1 MDGTKRLKDILHIHT
16 QAGQKT
22 ITMSS
27 PDRNGSPR
35 TPPRHTSANNAP
47 STPPQPLYSS
57 TPSNYTYSPRENA
70 RYPSNTLAPTTPPR
84 QLSSN
89 LKARTP
95 PTLARAINTSLPS
108 TPPTQDIE
116 YLGEPVE
123 LTPLRRSLLRNQ
135 SQHSPFHDRH
145 SVAEVMDEDPF
156 EYHSPSGNKL
166 KTMSKYQFSGTSPR
180 MHQEEFG
187 GELHE
192 VRPVSE
198 ARRSLYSPQ
207 PPIPI
212 STIHDHPDLF
222 PTSIAEPTPP
232 HPRPRKTTEP
242 IKPRFRDLLVLSQKR
257 DIIFDLL
264 PAVILAIAGSLV
276 QPYMSVIIGEAFA
289 VFSNYPTELSQA
301 TADQNSALSAGVIKS
316 SIKLTIA
323 GVVAMLLNYTKGAL
337 WIRHGEG
344 VVARLREA
352 VFVGVQGKQMEWF
365 DLGMGIN
372 PDEKDAEGKNLEA
385 IGAGGLM
392 AKFTK

>member
-1 MDGTKRLKDILHIHT
+1 
-16 QAGQKT
+16 
-22 ITMSS
+22 MSS
-27 PDRNGSPR
+27 PNRNISSPR
-35 TPPRHTSANNAP
+35 TPPRQSSPANVNGP
-47 STPPQPLYSS
+47 STPPQSLYTS
-57 TPSNYTYSPRENA
+57 TPSTYNYNSRENA
-70 RYPSNTLAPTTPPR
+70 RYPSNTLSPTTPAR
-84 QLSSN
+84 QISSN
-89 LKARTP
+89 LNTRVP
-95 PTLARAINTSLPS
+95 STLARAINTSLPS
-108 TPPTQDIE
+108 TPPTQRTE
-116 YLGEPVE
+116 YFGEAVE
-123 LTPLRRSLLRNQ
+123 LTTLRRSLLRNQ

-145 SVAEVMDEDPF
+145 SVAEAIDEDPF

-166 KTMSKYQFSGTSPR
+166 KTMSKYQFSGTSPKV
-180 MHQEEFG
+180 HQEEFG

-207 PPIPI
+207 PPIPM
-212 STIHDHPDLF
+212 STMQDHPDLF
-222 PTSIAEPTPP
+222 PSIMADPTPP
-232 HPRPRKTTEP
+232 TARPPRMTEP
-242 IKPRFRDLLVLSQKR
+242 IKPRFRDLLILSQKR

-289 VFSNYPTELSQA
+289 VFSNYPTQLSEA
-301 TADQNSALSAGVIKS
+301 GLEQNMALSAGVIKS
-316 SIKLTIA
+316 SIKLTVA
-323 GVVAMLLNYTKGAL
+323 GLIAMLLNYIKGAL

-352 VFVGVQGKQMEWF
+352 VFVGVQGKKMEWF

-372 PDEKDAEGKNLEA
+372 PDEKDEEGRKLEA

>member
-1 MDGTKRLKDILHIHT
+1 
-16 QAGQKT
+16 
-22 ITMSS
+22 MSS
-27 PDRNGSPR
+27 PNRNNSSPR
-35 TPPRHTSANNAP
+35 TPPRQKPPANVP
-47 STPPQPLYSS
+47 STPPQPIYTS
-57 TPSNYTYSPRENA
+57 TPSNYTYTTRENA
-70 RYPSNTLAPTTPPR
+70 RYPSNTLSPTTPPR
-84 QLSSN
+84 QISSN
-89 LKARTP
+89 LKSRTP
-95 PTLARAINTSLPS
+95 TTLARAINTSLPS
-108 TPPTQDIE
+108 TPPTQHTE
-116 YLGEPVE
+116 YLGEAVE

-145 SVAEVMDEDPF
+145 SVAEAIDEDPF

-166 KTMSKYQFSGTSPR
+166 KTMSEYQFSGTSPR
-180 MHQEEFG
+180 FHQEEFG

-212 STIHDHPDLF
+212 STMHDHPDLF
-222 PTSIAEPTPP
+222 PSLMIDPTPP
-232 HPRPRKTTEP
+232 TARPPRITEP
-242 IKPRFRDLLVLSQKR
+242 IKPRFRDLLVLSQKS
-257 DIIFDLL
+257 DIIFNLL
-264 PAVILAIAGSLV
+264 PAVLLAIAGSLV

-289 VFSNYPTELSQA
+289 VFSDYPTQLGQA
-301 TADQNSALSAGVIKS
+301 TAEQNAKLSAGVIKS

-323 GVVAMLLNYTKGAL
+323 GLVAMLLNYLKGAL

-352 VFVGVQGKQMEWF
+352 VFVGVQRKSMEWF

-372 PDEKDAEGKNLEA
+372 PDEKDEEGRNLEA

>member
-1 MDGTKRLKDILHIHT
+1 
-16 QAGQKT
+16 
-22 ITMSS
+22 MSS
-27 PDRNGSPR
+27 PSRNHTSPC
-35 TPPRHTSANNAP
+35 TPPRQSSP
-47 STPPQPLYSS
+47 SNVPTTPPQPIYNS
-57 TPSNYTYSPRENA
+57 TPSNYTYTPRENA

-84 QLSSN
+84 QISSL
-89 LKARTP
+89 LKPRTP
-95 PTLARAINTSLPS
+95 TTLARAINTSLPS
-108 TPPTQDIE
+108 TPPSQDIE

-145 SVAEVMDEDPF
+145 SVAEAIDEDPF

-166 KTMSKYQFSGTSPR
+166 KTMSKYQFSGTSPNI
-180 MHQEEFG
+180 HQEEFG

-222 PTSIAEPTPP
+222 PSVMVDPTPP
-232 HPRPRKTTEP
+232 TPRPRRTTEP
-242 IKPRFRDLLVLSQKR
+242 IKPKFRDLLCLSQKR

-264 PAVILAIAGSLV
+264 PAVILAIAGSLI

-289 VFSNYPTELSQA
+289 VFSDYPTELSSA
-301 TADQNSALSAGVIKS
+301 TAEQNAALSAGVIRS

-323 GVVAMLLNYTKGAL
+323 GLVAMSLNYTKGAL

-372 PDEKDAEGKNLEA
+372 PDEKDDEGRNLEA